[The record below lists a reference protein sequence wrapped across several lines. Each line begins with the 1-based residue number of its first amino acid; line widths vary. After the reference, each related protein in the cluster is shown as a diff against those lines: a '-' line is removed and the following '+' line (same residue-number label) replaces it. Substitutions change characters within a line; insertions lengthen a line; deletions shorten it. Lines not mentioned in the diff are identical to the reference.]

1 MKNVNISVEYTDPEK
16 ALKDSLSRKGAR
28 NINIRRTYDGSLEVR
43 YEIKCSNPQKD
54 IAQLIE
60 KAGGN
65 NVRPSTSYNGAR
77 FEFKIDDRIDE
88 RVFKKQIIDVLR
100 KAGFRAN

>member
-1 MKNVNISVEYTDPEK
+1 MKSN
-16 ALKDSLSRKGAR
+16 ALTHK
-28 NINIRRTYDGSLEVR
+28 
-43 YEIKCSNPQKD
+43 KD

-65 NVRPSTSYNGAR
+65 NVRSSTSYNGAR

-88 RVFKKQIIDVLR
+88 RVFKSKLSTY
-100 KAGFRAN
+100 